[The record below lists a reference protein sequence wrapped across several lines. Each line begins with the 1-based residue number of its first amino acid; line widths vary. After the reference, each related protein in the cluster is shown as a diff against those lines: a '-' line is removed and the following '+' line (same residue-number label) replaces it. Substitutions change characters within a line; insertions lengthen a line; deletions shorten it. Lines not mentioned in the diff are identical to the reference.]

1 MQEPILFNQSIK
13 DNILYGMPTAS
24 DSDIRR
30 ACEQANALQFIESN
44 FEELNKEQ
52 RTILNLE
59 SLQSTI
65 KKLKDNYPNFVSLK
79 DFELK
84 EDYVEVLLAVL
95 SKSDQKA
102 LETINNHIESF
113 IKFFTEVGNVK
124 GFKWDDIVVKHEWNC
139 EISNILKDLSERTIS
154 ADEIETVKSYAETKK
169 YQFDSKTVNE
179 WLSYS
184 NESFKD
190 IIDVDSTRIRQ
201 V

>member
-1 MQEPILFNQSIK
+1 
-13 DNILYGMPTAS
+13 
-24 DSDIRR
+24 
-30 ACEQANALQFIESN
+30 
-44 FEELNKEQ
+44 
-52 RTILNLE
+52 
-59 SLQSTI
+59 
-65 KKLKDNYPNFVSLK
+65 
-79 DFELK
+79 
-84 EDYVEVLLAVL
+84 LLAVL

-139 EISNILKDLSERTIS
+139 EISNILKDLSERSVS

>member
-1 MQEPILFNQSIK
+1 
-13 DNILYGMPTAS
+13 
-24 DSDIRR
+24 
-30 ACEQANALQFIESN
+30 
-44 FEELNKEQ
+44 
-52 RTILNLE
+52 LNLE

-65 KKLKDNYPNFVSLK
+65 EKLKDKYPNFVSLK

-139 EISNILKDLSERTIS
+139 EISNILKDLSERSVS